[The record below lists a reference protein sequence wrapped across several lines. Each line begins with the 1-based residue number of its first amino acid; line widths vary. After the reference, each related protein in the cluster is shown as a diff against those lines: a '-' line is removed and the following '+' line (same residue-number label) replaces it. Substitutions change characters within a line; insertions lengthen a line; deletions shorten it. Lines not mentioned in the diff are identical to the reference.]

1 MKALDNKAIAN
12 FSLIVDKNVK
22 YIDVID
28 GRITVDNQVLFYA
41 LIPQTDLVIIR
52 INDKYYVYVS
62 EKGWVLVES
71 DTPS

>member
-28 GRITVDNQVLFYA
+28 GRITIDNQVLFYA

-52 INDKYYVYVS
+52 INDKYCVC
-62 EKGWVLVES
+62 K
-71 DTPS
+71 